1 MSNFKSLRHFNKNS
15 SNTEGVNNM
24 ANEVKQFTITVFTEN
39 KAGLLMRVV
48 MVFTR
53 RHINIESL
61 TTSQSSIEGIFRFT
75 IVVNVDEDQV
85 KKLVQQLDKQV
96 DVLKSFYY
104 EDSQIINQEIA
115 LYKVP
120 IAAYQDPGTMILLMR
135 KHHARILTVEKE
147 FVVIEKT
154 GLEHETED
162 LLNDLKQLGIYEFV
176 RSGRVAI
183 SKPMEQL
190 NNYLKSIESELAKAN

>member
-1 MSNFKSLRHFNKNS
+1 M
-15 SNTEGVNNM
+15 NN
-24 ANEVKQFTITVFTEN
+24 EIKQYTITVFTEN

-75 IVVNVDEDQV
+75 IVVNVTEEQV

-104 EDSQIINQEIA
+104 EDEDIINQEIA

-120 IAAYQDPGTMILLMR
+120 IEAYQDPGKMIVLMR

-154 GLEHETED
+154 GLESETQA
-162 LLNDLKQLGIYEFV
+162 LLEELRGLGIYEFV

-183 SKPMEQL
+183 AAPMEQL
-190 NNYLKSIESELAKAN
+190 NSYLKAMELSKSN

>member
-1 MSNFKSLRHFNKNS
+1 MIQ
-15 SNTEGVNNM
+15 
-24 ANEVKQFTITVFTEN
+24 QFTISVFTEN

-61 TTSQSSIEGIFRFT
+61 TTSQSSMEGIFRFT
-75 IVVNVDEDQV
+75 IVVNCTESAV

-104 EDSQIINQEIA
+104 KDDEIINQEIA

-120 IAAYQDPGTMILLMR
+120 TEPFEEHGVMIKLIR
-135 KHHARILTVEKE
+135 KHNARILTTEKE
-147 FVVIEKT
+147 FIVIEKT
-154 GLEHETED
+154 GLESETEA
-162 LLNDLKQLGIYEFV
+162 LLNDLRTIGIYEFV
-176 RSGRVAI
+176 RSGRIAI
-183 SKPMEQL
+183 AQPMEQL
-190 NNYLKSIESELAKAN
+190 NEFLKKMGVGKDQV

>member
-1 MSNFKSLRHFNKNS
+1 MNDI
-15 SNTEGVNNM
+15 
-24 ANEVKQFTITVFTEN
+24 KQYTISVFTEN

-61 TTSQSSIEGIFRFT
+61 TTSQSSIDGIFRFT
-75 IVVNVDEDQV
+75 IVVNVTEESV

-96 DVLKSFYY
+96 DVLKAFYY
-104 EDSQIINQEIA
+104 EDEQIINQEIA

-120 IAAYQDPGTMILLMR
+120 IQAYQDPGTMILLMR

-154 GLEHETED
+154 GLESETEA
-162 LLNDLKQLGIYEFV
+162 LLDELRQYGIYEFV
-176 RSGRVAI
+176 RSGRVAVA
-183 SKPMEQL
+183 KPMEQL
-190 NNYLKSIESELAKAN
+190 NNYLKSMEMAASN

>member
-1 MSNFKSLRHFNKNS
+1 M
-15 SNTEGVNNM
+15 
-24 ANEVKQFTITVFTEN
+24 VKQFTLSVFTEN

-53 RHINIESL
+53 RHINVESL
-61 TTSQSSIEGIFRFT
+61 TTSQSSINGIFRFT
-75 IVVNVDEDQV
+75 IVVKVTEEQV

-96 DVLKSFYY
+96 DVLKAFYY
-104 EDSQIINQEIA
+104 EDEDIINQEVA

-120 IAAYQDPGTMILLMR
+120 IAAYQDPGKMILLMR

-154 GLEHETED
+154 GLEEETEA
-162 LLNDLKQLGIYEFV
+162 LLDELRQYGIYEFV
-176 RSGRVAI
+176 RSGRIAVA
-183 SKPMEQL
+183 KPMEQL
-190 NNYLKSIESELAKAN
+190 NSYLRAMSEAAEAN

>member
-1 MSNFKSLRHFNKNS
+1 M
-15 SNTEGVNNM
+15 
-24 ANEVKQFTITVFTEN
+24 VKQYTLSVFTEN

-61 TTSQSSIEGIFRFT
+61 TTSQSSIQGIFRFT
-75 IVVNVDEDQV
+75 IVVNVTEEQV

-96 DVLKSFYY
+96 DVMKAFYY
-104 EDSQIINQEIA
+104 EDEDIINQEVA

-120 IAAYQDPGTMILLMR
+120 IEAYQDPGKMILLMR
-135 KHHARILTVEKE
+135 KHAARILTVEKE

-154 GLEHETED
+154 GLESETEA
-162 LLNDLKQLGIYEFV
+162 LLDELRQYGIYQFV

-183 SKPMEQL
+183 AKPMEQL
-190 NNYLKSIESELAKAN
+190 STYLEEMAATQLN

>member
-1 MSNFKSLRHFNKNS
+1 MI
-15 SNTEGVNNM
+15 
-24 ANEVKQFTITVFTEN
+24 KQYTLSVFTEN

-61 TTSQSSIEGIFRFT
+61 TTSQSSIKGIFRFT
-75 IVVNVDEDQV
+75 IVVNVTEDQV
-85 KKLVQQLDKQV
+85 QKLVQQLDKQV
-96 DVLKSFYY
+96 DVLKAFYY
-104 EDSQIINQEIA
+104 EDQDIINQEIA

-120 IAAYQDPGTMILLMR
+120 IEAYQDPGKMILLMR
-135 KHHARILTVEKE
+135 KHAARILTVEKE

-154 GLEHETED
+154 GLESETEA
-162 LLNDLKQLGIYEFV
+162 LLDELRQYGIYQFV

-183 SKPMEQL
+183 AKPMEQL
-190 NNYLKSIESELAKAN
+190 SHYMEEMAKMNEMN

>member
-1 MSNFKSLRHFNKNS
+1 MNDI
-15 SNTEGVNNM
+15 
-24 ANEVKQFTITVFTEN
+24 KQFTISVFTEN

-61 TTSQSSIEGIFRFT
+61 TTSQSSMEGIFRFT
-75 IVVNVDEDQV
+75 IVVNVTEEQV

-96 DVLKSFYY
+96 DVIKAFYY
-104 EDSQIINQEIA
+104 GDEQIINQEVA

-154 GLEHETED
+154 GLESETEA
-162 LLNDLKQLGIYEFV
+162 LLEELKGLGIYEFV
-176 RSGRVAI
+176 RSGRIAVA
-183 SKPMEQL
+183 KPMEQL
-190 NNYLKSIESELAKAN
+190 KNYLSSVEAVGFN

>member
-1 MSNFKSLRHFNKNS
+1 MI
-15 SNTEGVNNM
+15 
-24 ANEVKQFTITVFTEN
+24 KQYTISVFTEN

-61 TTSQSSIEGIFRFT
+61 TTSQSSMEGIFRFT
-75 IVVNVDEDQV
+75 IVVNVTEEQV

-96 DVLKSFYY
+96 DVIKAFYY
-104 EDSQIINQEIA
+104 EDEQIINQEVA

-154 GLEHETED
+154 GLESETEA
-162 LLNDLKQLGIYEFV
+162 LLEELKGLGIYEFV
-176 RSGRVAI
+176 RSGRIAVA
-183 SKPMEQL
+183 KPMEQL
-190 NNYLKSIESELAKAN
+190 KNYLSSVEAVGFN

>member
-1 MSNFKSLRHFNKNS
+1 
-15 SNTEGVNNM
+15 
-24 ANEVKQFTITVFTEN
+24 
-39 KAGLLMRVV
+39 MRVV

-75 IVVNVDEDQV
+75 IVVNVTEEQV
-85 KKLVQQLDKQV
+85 KKLIQQLDKQV
-96 DVLKSFYY
+96 DVLKAFYY
-104 EDSQIINQEIA
+104 EDHQIINQEIA

-120 IAAYQDPGTMILLMR
+120 IAAYTDPGTMILLMR

-154 GLEHETED
+154 GLESETEA
-162 LLNDLKQLGIYEFV
+162 LLEELKKIGIYEFV
-176 RSGRVAI
+176 RSGRISVA
-183 SKPMEQL
+183 KPMEQL
-190 NNYLKSIESELAKAN
+190 NTYLKSIQSELVKAN

>member
-1 MSNFKSLRHFNKNS
+1 M
-15 SNTEGVNNM
+15 T
-24 ANEVKQFTITVFTEN
+24 NEIKQFTITVFTEN

-104 EDSQIINQEIA
+104 EDDQIINQEIA